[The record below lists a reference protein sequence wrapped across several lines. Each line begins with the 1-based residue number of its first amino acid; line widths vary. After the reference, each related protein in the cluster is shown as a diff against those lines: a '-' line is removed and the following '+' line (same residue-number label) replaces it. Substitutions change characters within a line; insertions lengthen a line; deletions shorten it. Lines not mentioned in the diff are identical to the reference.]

1 MKAAKPSK
9 ITRISQLLPDEKNAN
24 LGTERGNAF
33 IERSLREYGAGRS
46 ILIDKKGRI
55 IAGNKTIEN
64 AAAVGIEEVQVIQ
77 TDGRRII
84 AVQRM
89 DLDLAKDADVQAGGH
104 SGRSSSCPARRGMAD
119 GDLESHA
126 FSQPHKIIGG
136 KLDPRSALLL

>member
-1 MKAAKPSK
+1 MPALAEKPSK

-77 TDGRRII
+77 TDGRRLSRFS
-84 AVQRM
+84 AWT
-89 DLDLAKDADVQAGGH
+89 LTW
-104 SGRSSSCPARRGMAD
+104 RRTRELG
-119 GDLESHA
+119 S
-126 FSQPHKIIGG
+126 
-136 KLDPRSALLL
+136 